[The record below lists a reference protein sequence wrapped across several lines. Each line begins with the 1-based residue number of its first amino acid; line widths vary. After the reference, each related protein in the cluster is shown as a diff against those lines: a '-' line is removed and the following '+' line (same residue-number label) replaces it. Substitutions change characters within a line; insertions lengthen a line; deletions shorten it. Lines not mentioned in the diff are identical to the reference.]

1 MPYVYVLRCSD
12 NSYYTG
18 WTTDIKNRLT
28 MHNTGKASKYTRSR
42 TPVSLVYVEEL
53 PDKSQAL
60 KREHAIKKMTRSEKN
75 TLIKS
80 AEKPASL

>member
-18 WTTDIKNRLT
+18 WTTDINNRLT

-53 PDKSQAL
+53 PDKSEAL
-60 KREHAIKKMTRSEKN
+60 KREHAIKKMTRCQKN
-75 TLIKS
+75 TLIQS
-80 AEKPASL
+80 TEKPASL

>member
-18 WTTDIKNRLT
+18 WTTDINNRLT

-53 PDKSQAL
+53 LDKSEAL
-60 KREHAIKKMTRSEKN
+60 KREHVIKKMTRSEKN
-75 TLIKS
+75 ALIQSTK
-80 AEKPASL
+80 KPASP